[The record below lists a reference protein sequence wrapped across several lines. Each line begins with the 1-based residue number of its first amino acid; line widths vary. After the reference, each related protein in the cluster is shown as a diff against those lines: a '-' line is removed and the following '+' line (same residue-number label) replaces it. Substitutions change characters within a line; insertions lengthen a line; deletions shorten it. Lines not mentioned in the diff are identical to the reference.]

1 MIEREAEQ
9 GAGGKSSGPSR
20 AIPPVSNNLV
30 IPNLLHPAC
39 TDVIWRGYYRLQPM
53 ARAGRCPEL
62 TRGGATS
69 MSKSDSRVH
78 SVGQEDELETYLSRA
93 QQDPVF
99 RAAYEDADERHS
111 IIDRLVALR
120 HLRRLSQ
127 TAVAAR
133 MGVRQPTVSG
143 FETEDSDPHLSTL
156 QRYAR
161 AVGAKLRVVLVIPSA
176 CDWIS
181 TGAGAYVGAGPSGTA
196 GASVREGELAEEW
209 RAEKQASHVKSWAI
223 SA

>member
-1 MIEREAEQ
+1 
-9 GAGGKSSGPSR
+9 
-20 AIPPVSNNLV
+20 
-30 IPNLLHPAC
+30 
-39 TDVIWRGYYRLQPM
+39 
-53 ARAGRCPEL
+53 
-62 TRGGATS
+62 
-69 MSKSDSRVH
+69 
-78 SVGQEDELETYLSRA
+78 
-93 QQDPVF
+93 VF

-111 IIDRLVALR
+111 IIDRLLGLR
-120 HLRRLSQ
+120 RLRRLSQ

-143 FETEDSDPHLSTL
+143 FETEDSDPRLSTL

-161 AVGAKLRVVLVIPSA
+161 AVEARLRLVLVIPSA

-181 TGAGAYVGAGPSGTA
+181 TGTNAYLGASPQGSA

-209 RAEKQASHVKSWAI
+209 RAETQAGHGKSWAI

>member
-1 MIEREAEQ
+1 M
-9 GAGGKSSGPSR
+9 GKCDG
-20 AIPPVSNNLV
+20 
-30 IPNLLHPAC
+30 
-39 TDVIWRGYYRLQPM
+39 
-53 ARAGRCPEL
+53 
-62 TRGGATS
+62 
-69 MSKSDSRVH
+69 RVH
-78 SVGQEDELETYLSRA
+78 SVDLEDELETYLSRA

-111 IIDRLVALR
+111 IIDKLVALR
-120 HLRRLSQ
+120 RRRRLSQ
-127 TAVAAR
+127 SAVAVR

-143 FETEDSDPHLSTL
+143 FETEDSDPRLSTL

-161 AVGAKLRVVLVIPSA
+161 AVEARLRLVLVIPSA

-181 TGAGAYVGAGPSGTA
+181 AGAGAYVGTSPRGSV

-209 RAEKQASHVKSWAI
+209 SAEKQASHVKSWAI